1 MEIPVYYQ
9 PIFKKL
15 NDKLSYSNLI
25 QTDNEWIKW
34 INNPLV
40 KKLNN
45 KWLILLAGIQFDA
58 DRLENILDH
67 IEIKEFNSMKEITN
81 ANLIAL
87 FQELDLMNRANYD
100 IWYELS
106 EYLITV
112 VECVKIK
119 SYCKKYSVSFSEK
132 FIHNFLLYKYC
143 EYIHQEEK
151 QLNGNRLLII
161 PYFKILIKYCEP
173 YIDILFKKL
182 NQHLTTE
189 QCTIQSCVL
198 YTIFVSINKDFD
210 IKIMDKILKF
220 LTQHLTNTHML
231 HLCVT
236 KLAPAYKSFSLS
248 QQELFNR
255 CKDAVNANDLLA
267 KLK

>member
-1 MEIPVYYQ
+1 MEIPAYYQ
-9 PIFKKL
+9 LIFTKL
-15 NDKLSYSNLI
+15 NKALSYSNLI
-25 QTDNEWIKW
+25 QTDDEWIKW

-45 KWLILLAGIQFDA
+45 KWLILLTGIQFDA

-67 IEIKEFNSMKEITN
+67 IEVKEFNSMKEITN
-81 ANLIAL
+81 TNLIAL
-87 FQELDLMNRANYD
+87 FQALNLVNRANYD

-132 FIHNFLLYKYC
+132 FIHNFLLYKYR
-143 EYIHQEEK
+143 EYIYQEEK

-161 PYFKILIKYCEP
+161 PYFRILIKYCEP

-182 NQHLTTE
+182 NQYLTTK
-189 QCTIQSCVL
+189 QCTIQLCIL
-198 YTIFVSINKDFD
+198 YTIFVSFNKNFD
-210 IKIMDKILKF
+210 TKIMDKILKF
-220 LTQHLTNTHML
+220 LTQHLTNKHML
-231 HLCVT
+231 NVCVAN
-236 KLAPAYKSFSLS
+236 LAPAYKVFSLS
-248 QQELFNR
+248 QQKLFNQ
-255 CKDAVNANDLLA
+255 CKDAVNANDLLT